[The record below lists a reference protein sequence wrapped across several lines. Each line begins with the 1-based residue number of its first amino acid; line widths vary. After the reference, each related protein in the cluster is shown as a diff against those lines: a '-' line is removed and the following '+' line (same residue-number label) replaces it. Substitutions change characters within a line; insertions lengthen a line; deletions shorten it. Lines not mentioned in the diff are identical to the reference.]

1 MATAARTSNI
11 LVVDDDRTTRH
22 LTRTTLAKAGYAVSV
37 AQDGAEALTRMR
49 AKKFDPGAPRRV
61 DAAHGR
67 PRRPRPHETSQTR
80 PRVVVMTSDDA
91 PQTVLKAI
99 RRQAYQYLHKPV
111 EPAALVSIV
120 RDALKS
126 APEPPIEVVSARPD
140 WVELVVPCT
149 REAADRLHAV
159 MAQLET
165 DLPEEVRESVGYAFR
180 ELLMNAVEWGRQAR
194 SETHGENLLP
204 ARQAHAALSHR
215 RPRAR
220 FFDGGPRPLPRS
232 AIPTTPIEHMEV
244 RESKGLRPGGFGIL
258 MVKAKVDEL
267 IYNEGRTKSC
277 SYKYLGLT
285 KDPSFSVVG
294 GTASAYWKTTT
305 PAFGGGL
312 VIRTR
317 DFRSSAS
324 WTPAGLR
331 ADAVE

>member
-22 LTRTTLAKAGYAVSV
+22 LTRTTLAKAGFAVRV
-37 AQDGAEALTRMR
+37 AQDGAEALTCMR
-49 AKKFDPGAPRRV
+49 GKKFDLVLLDVWMPRMDGLAVLDRMK
-61 DAAHGR
+61 R
-67 PRRPRPHETSQTR
+67 LKTR
-80 PRVVVMTSDDA
+80 PRVIVMTSDDA

-99 RRQAYQYLHKPV
+99 RRHAYQYVHKPV

-180 ELLMNAVEWGRQAR
+180 ELLMNAVEWGGKLDPKRTVKISYLRAKR
-194 SETHGENLLP
+194 MLLYRIADP
-204 ARQAHAALSHR
+204 GPGFSMEGLDHAAISH
-215 RPRAR
+215 P
-220 FFDGGPRPLPRS
+220 DN
-232 AIPTTPIEHMEV
+232 PIEHMEV

-267 IYNEGRTKSC
+267 IYNEAQNEVVFI
-277 SYKYLGLT
+277 KYL
-285 KDPSFSVVG
+285 D
-294 GTASAYWKTTT
+294 
-305 PAFGGGL
+305 
-312 VIRTR
+312 
-317 DFRSSAS
+317 
-324 WTPAGLR
+324 
-331 ADAVE
+331 

>member
-49 AKKFDPGAPRRV
+49 GKKFDLVLLDVWMPRMDGLAVLDRMK
-61 DAAHGR
+61 R
-67 PRRPRPHETSQTR
+67 LKTR

-159 MAQLET
+159 VAQLET

-180 ELLMNAVEWGRQAR
+180 ELLMNAVEWGGKLDPKRTVKISYLRAKR
-194 SETHGENLLP
+194 MLLYRIADP
-204 ARQAHAALSHR
+204 GTGFTMEGLDHAAISH
-215 RPRAR
+215 P
-220 FFDGGPRPLPRS
+220 DN
-232 AIPTTPIEHMEV
+232 PIEHMEV

-267 IYNEGRTKSC
+267 IYNEAQNEVVFV
-277 SYKYLGLT
+277 KYL
-285 KDPSFSVVG
+285 D
-294 GTASAYWKTTT
+294 
-305 PAFGGGL
+305 
-312 VIRTR
+312 
-317 DFRSSAS
+317 
-324 WTPAGLR
+324 
-331 ADAVE
+331 

>member
-49 AKKFDPGAPRRV
+49 GKKFDLVLLDVWMPRMDGLAVLDRMK
-61 DAAHGR
+61 R
-67 PRRPRPHETSQTR
+67 LKTR

-99 RRQAYQYLHKPV
+99 RRHAYQYLHKPV
-111 EPAALVSIV
+111 EPGTLVSIV

-165 DLPEEVRESVGYAFR
+165 DLPEELRESVGYAFR
-180 ELLMNAVEWGRQAR
+180 ELLMNAVEWGGKLDPKRTVKISYLRAKR
-194 SETHGENLLP
+194 MLLYRIADP
-204 ARQAHAALSHR
+204 GPGFSMEGLDHAAISH
-215 RPRAR
+215 P
-220 FFDGGPRPLPRS
+220 DN
-232 AIPTTPIEHMEV
+232 PIEHMEV

-267 IYNEGRTKSC
+267 IYNEAQNEVVFI
-277 SYKYLGLT
+277 KYL
-285 KDPSFSVVG
+285 D
-294 GTASAYWKTTT
+294 
-305 PAFGGGL
+305 
-312 VIRTR
+312 
-317 DFRSSAS
+317 
-324 WTPAGLR
+324 
-331 ADAVE
+331 

>member
-1 MATAARTSNI
+1 MATTARTSNI

-37 AQDGAEALTRMR
+37 APDGAEALTRMR
-49 AKKFDPGAPRRV
+49 GKKFDLVLLDVWMPRMDGLAVLDRMK
-61 DAAHGR
+61 R
-67 PRRPRPHETSQTR
+67 LKTR

-111 EPAALVSIV
+111 EPGTLVSIV

-126 APEPPIEVVSARPD
+126 APAPPIEVVSARPD

-180 ELLMNAVEWGRQAR
+180 ELLMNAVEWGGKLDPKRTVKISYLRAKR
-194 SETHGENLLP
+194 MLIYRIADPGPGFSMEGLD
-204 ARQAHAALSHR
+204 HAAISH
-215 RPRAR
+215 P
-220 FFDGGPRPLPRS
+220 DN
-232 AIPTTPIEHMEV
+232 PIEHMEV

-267 IYNEGRTKSC
+267 IYNEAQNEVVFV
-277 SYKYLGLT
+277 KYL
-285 KDPSFSVVG
+285 D
-294 GTASAYWKTTT
+294 
-305 PAFGGGL
+305 
-312 VIRTR
+312 
-317 DFRSSAS
+317 
-324 WTPAGLR
+324 
-331 ADAVE
+331 